1 MAKIKTDIAI
11 VGSGLAVGLLL
22 FPSPESY
29 FEPDYSHRA
38 LLSHSC
44 STNMELTPPSTSL
57 DLNHSKPG
65 ATLSL
70 ALARSVFSTI

>member
-11 VGSGLAVGLLL
+11 IGSGLAVGLLL
-22 FPSPESY
+22 FPSPESN
-29 FEPDYSHRA
+29 FEPDSHRA